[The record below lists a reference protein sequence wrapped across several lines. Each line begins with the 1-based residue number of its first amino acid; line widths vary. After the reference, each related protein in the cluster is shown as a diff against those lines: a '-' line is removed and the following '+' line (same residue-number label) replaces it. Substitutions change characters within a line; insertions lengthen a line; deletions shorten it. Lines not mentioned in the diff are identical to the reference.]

1 MKRIDK
7 IYTLDLIINN
17 HKRKEYD
24 YELIKKLIDT
34 NYLDWFSWFDEK
46 TGRHKYKINAT
57 HKGMLYYT
65 ENRNNRK
72 TKWVAL
78 LCVILI
84 VLPIA
89 LILMEGIL

>member
-7 IYTLDLIINN
+7 IYILDLIINN
-17 HKRKEYD
+17 QPRKLYD
-24 YELIKKLIDT
+24 YNIIEKLIKT

-46 TGRHKYKINAT
+46 AGRHKHKINAT
-57 HKGMLYYT
+57 QKGMIYYT
-65 ENRNNRK
+65 ENKRK
-72 TKWVAL
+72 RGAKLIPL
-78 LCVILI
+78 LCVVLI